1 MSYLYRESLGF
12 VLYIGVAPWINKLVR
27 GNGPQKREGKW
38 VGWWAARRGKRR
50 VMERVGQLAAL
61 ERKRRRRRGN
71 GPQKRAH
78 QRLQTLKPFVFYKF
92 EFEMNSN

>member
-1 MSYLYRESLGF
+1 MGHKKERANES
-12 VLYIGVAPWINKLVR
+12 
-27 GNGPQKREGKW
+27 
-38 VGWWAARRGKRR
+38 GWWAARRGKRR
-50 VMERVGQLAAL
+50 VMERVDQLAAL

-78 QRLQTLKPFVFYKF
+78 QRLQSLKPFVFYKF